1 MMKKTVSACFLVL
14 MIFVLSQAA
23 FAARQTK
30 VEVLYMNH
38 GPLQDTLGDM
48 KSVFSGFGNKI
59 SVSWHDF
66 ESDDGEKFKAQKGI
80 KQHIPLMIWI
90 DGKTT
95 VKVGQKEVKFAGFPT
110 GAGPAFFQGNWTM
123 DDLKKALSQST
134 AGK

>member
-1 MMKKTVSACFLVL
+1 MKKTVSVCFLVL
-14 MIFVLSQAA
+14 MVFVLSQAA
-23 FAARQTK
+23 FAAKQTK

-38 GPLQDTLGDM
+38 GPLMNTLNDM
-48 KSVFSGFGNKI
+48 KGVFFGFGNKI

-80 KQHIPLMIWI
+80 TQHIPLVIWI

-95 VKVGQKEVKFAGFPT
+95 VKVGQKEVKFSGFPT
-110 GAGPAFFQGNWTM
+110 GAGPAFFHGNWTM
-123 DDLKKALSQST
+123 DDLKKALAQST